1 MPRQLAYL
9 RAHATYSGKSLSQIN
24 SFRNQKISDF
34 ASANISGYIIL
45 ADGDVWLRL
54 EGEHA
59 DVEDEH
65 HELQGES
72 FFDMFD
78 GLTFDE
84 LNSRTFDEAYAYY
97 ETEAP
102 MST

>member
-9 RAHATYSGKSLSQIN
+9 HAHATYSGKSTSDIN
-24 SFRNQKISDF
+24 NWRNNKISDLQ
-34 ASANISGYIIL
+34 SGNISGYIIF
-45 ADGDVWLRL
+45 ADGDAWIRL
-54 EGEHA
+54 EGEHD

-65 HELQGES
+65 HDLQADN

-84 LNSRTFDEAYAYY
+84 LNSRTFDEGYLYY
-97 ETEAP
+97 ETDTP
-102 MST
+102 YST